1 MRRRAEKYPPSHW
14 SAPQSQHN
22 RMQRAPLLR
31 VVPGCSRKSRT
42 ACLYNFS
49 PHGYRLPIIPLSQTK
64 AIQLATK
71 SQYSHVGM
79 ILRHNGKLMVC
90 EAVGPVKFTSVN
102 SWIKR
107 DVKRHFVIKRLKNA
121 DRILTRQNLAKLP
134 SSALTFE
141 GKKYDFVFSWSD
153 EKLYCSELV

>member
-1 MRRRAEKYPPSHW
+1 
-14 SAPQSQHN
+14 
-22 RMQRAPLLR
+22 
-31 VVPGCSRKSRT
+31 
-42 ACLYNFS
+42 
-49 PHGYRLPIIPLSQTK
+49 
-64 AIQLATK
+64 
-71 SQYSHVGM
+71 
-79 ILRHNGKLMVC
+79 MVY